1 MMFEESEV
9 AVAIREWLWRKRT
22 AHFVAYAP
30 QTCEVKI
37 QDDRCSLVVANHDRP
52 WAADER
58 MFGQTLGNRGNRS
71 GHNDMS
77 DAPAVPHGVARAG
90 NRALRPPR
98 GWV

>member
-30 QTCEVKI
+30 QTCGVKI
-37 QDDRCSLVVANHDRP
+37 QDDRSSLAVASHDRQ

-58 MFGQTLGNRGNRS
+58 TFGQMLGKNRGNRS
-71 GHNDMS
+71 GT
-77 DAPAVPHGVARAG
+77 PI
-90 NRALRPPR
+90 
-98 GWV
+98 